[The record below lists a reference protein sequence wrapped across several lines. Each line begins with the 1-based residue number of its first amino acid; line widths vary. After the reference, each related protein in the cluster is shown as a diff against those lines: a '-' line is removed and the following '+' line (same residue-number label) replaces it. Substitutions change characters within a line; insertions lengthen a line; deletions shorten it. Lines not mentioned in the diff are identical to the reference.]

1 MWIFVSSSGI
11 AYSVQQIE
19 QDNDTTLQEVGLTV
33 EAKQLTSPFSLYCC
47 KLQAEYINVLRYVT
61 EGQEL
66 FGDVYE
72 CRTWGSTKKVLTL
85 NLKISDIPQKNEVIE
100 IISPDG
106 KIGLVE
112 STSMDDQTNVSCHN
126 KTTWYGKVCVSSHSN
141 STSYAKVIVS
151 SHNKTT
157 CYVKVV
163 VSSHNK
169 TTCYVKEVV
178 CSHNNTTCYVK
189 EIVSSHS
196 NTTCYEKIVVIS
208 LTLKNKTTSYDK
220 VVVSSYNK
228 TACYG
233 KVVVISHSTQKQD
246 YLLLRGSCKFL

>member
-157 CYVKVV
+157 CYVK
-163 VSSHNK
+163 
-169 TTCYVKEVV
+169 EVV